1 MKNFI
6 KCNDLINFDLSVNQI
21 ILSKKNQ
28 IKNFKNNQG
37 KVLGLI
43 FFNPSLRT
51 RLSTQKAA
59 MNLGMKTICMNIK
72 DEGWQLEFDDNVIMN
87 ADKAEHVIE
96 AAKVISTYC
105 DIIGIR
111 SFANLSNKKSDL
123 EDKVINS
130 FVKHSTVPIVNL
142 ESAISHPLQ
151 SLADAITI
159 KEMSKVEKPK
169 IVLSWAPHPKPLP
182 HAVANSFIEMCKL
195 CDFDLTIA
203 NPAGY
208 NLDKK
213 ITEGYKIVNKQIDA
227 FKNADFIY
235 AKNWSSYDDYGKVN
249 ISDNSWT
256 IDEKKMSLT
265 NEAYFM
271 HCLPVRRNMIVTDS
285 VLESNSNISIKQASN
300 RVYAT
305 QFILNEL
312 LKNEK

>member
-1 MKNFI
+1 MKKFI
-6 KCNDLINFDLSVNQI
+6 KCNDLINFDMSVNQI
-21 ILSKKNQ
+21 IDSKKNPTKE
-28 IKNFKNNQG
+28 IYNKKG

-87 ADKAEHVIE
+87 GDKAEHVRE

-142 ESAISHPLQ
+142 ESALSHPLQ

-159 KEMSKVEKPK
+159 KEMSKVKNPK

-182 HAVANSFIEMCKL
+182 HAVANSFIEMCRL

-203 NPAGY
+203 NPIGY

-235 AKNWSSYDDYGKVN
+235 AKNWSSFDDYGKVN
-249 ISDNSWT
+249 IKDNSWT
-256 IDEKKMSLT
+256 IDDNKMSLT
-265 NEAYFM
+265 NKAYFM

-300 RVYAT
+300 RVHAT
-305 QFILNEL
+305 QFIINEL
-312 LKNEK
+312 LKNEN

>member
-1 MKNFI
+1 MKKFI
-6 KCNDLINFDLSVNQI
+6 KCNDLINFDLCVNEI
-21 ILSKKNQ
+21 VHSKKNK
-28 IKNFKNNQG
+28 IKEFDNHNG

-87 ADKAEHVIE
+87 SDKAEHIRE
-96 AAKVISTYC
+96 AAKVLSTYC

-111 SFANLSNKKSDL
+111 SFANLSDKKSDL

-130 FVKHSTVPIVNL
+130 FVKHSTVPIINL
-142 ESAISHPLQ
+142 ESALSHPLQ
-151 SLADAITI
+151 SLADAVTI
-159 KEMSKVEKPK
+159 KEMTRVKKPK
-169 IVLSWAPHPKPLP
+169 IVLTWAPHPKALP

-195 CDFDLTIA
+195 CNFDLTIA
-203 NPAGY
+203 NPLGY

-213 ITEGYKIVNKQIDA
+213 ITNGYKIVHEQNDA

-235 AKNWSSYDDYGKVN
+235 AKNWSCFEDYGKVN
-249 ISDNSWT
+249 IYDNSWT
-256 IDEKKMSLT
+256 IDENKMSLT
-265 NEAYFM
+265 NKGFFM

-285 VLESNSNISIKQASN
+285 VLESKNNISIDQARN
-300 RVYAT
+300 RTHAT
-305 QFILNEL
+305 QFILKKL
-312 LKNEK
+312 LKNEN

>member
-6 KCNDLINFDLSVNQI
+6 KCNDLINFDMSVNQI
-21 ILSKKNQ
+21 IDSKKNPT
-28 IKNFKNNQG
+28 KELYNKKG

-87 ADKAEHVIE
+87 GDKAEHVRE

-142 ESAISHPLQ
+142 ESALSHPLQ

-159 KEMSKVEKPK
+159 KEMSKVKNPK

-182 HAVANSFIEMCKL
+182 HAVANSFIEMCRL

-203 NPAGY
+203 NPIGY

-213 ITEGYKIVNKQIDA
+213 ITKGYKIINKQIDA

-235 AKNWSSYDDYGKVN
+235 AKNWSCFDDYGKVN
-249 ISDNSWT
+249 IKDNSWT
-256 IDEKKMSLT
+256 IDENKMSLT
-265 NEAYFM
+265 NKAYFM

-300 RVYAT
+300 RVHAT
-305 QFILNEL
+305 QFIINEL
-312 LKNEK
+312 LKNEN